1 MYIHLGIGSFKELDY
16 FLNQKNP
23 PQEFYAGI
31 SKIPSHVEGAPNFED
46 ESEIIKAASIARS
59 EKRKF
64 FFVANEITSSNDSTI
79 ETIKILN
86 ENSIDGFIIKDLT
99 LLKKL
104 KENKIKTYI
113 ILSTLTNITNA
124 RAALFYKK
132 NYSINRIALA
142 EQLFGIEAKKII
154 KLIDTEIFLKHRESC
169 RNFNGLCFLDCHR
182 ADSTPCLKKYSKH
195 FIMPQISEEKNLRDL
210 YNFIRWGTRTIKIGR
225 SPLYQL
231 TNLLFFEARTLIEL
245 IKNSKNEEEFVKYA
259 LKFTKEYSKVYKK
272 FTPRYGVF

>member
-104 KENKIKTYI
+104 KEIEKVDFIAINFHWGKEGSNYANKEQQKIARLAIDNGANIVIGHHPHVLQGIENYKNGFIAYSLGNFIFGGNSRKHHYTALAKIKIQNGKI
-113 ILSTLTNITNA
+113 ISEVIP
-124 RAALFYKK
+124 
-132 NYSINRIALA
+132 
-142 EQLFGIEAKKII
+142 IEVRNFCAFELPTAKKDSII
-154 KLIDTEIFLKHRESC
+154 NLI
-169 RNFNGLCFLDCHR
+169 G
-182 ADSTPCLKKYSKH
+182 KYSNY
-195 FIMPQISEEKNLRDL
+195 EK
-210 YNFIRWGTRTIKIGR
+210 
-225 SPLYQL
+225 
-231 TNLLFFEARTLIEL
+231 
-245 IKNSKNEEEFVKYA
+245 
-259 LKFTKEYSKVYKK
+259 
-272 FTPRYGVF
+272 